1 MTVST
6 VLMVVVGI
14 ALTVFAGP
22 LYGLADRAADNL
34 DGPEQYIQIVFPQG
48 VEP

>member
-1 MTVST
+1 MTVGSGI
-6 VLMVVVGI
+6 MVGVGI

-34 DGPEQYIQIVFPQG
+34 DGPAQYIQIVFPQG
-48 VEP
+48 VAP